1 MHIPVLLNEVIEYLD
16 PKANENFVDCT
27 IGQGGHTKVILEKNA
42 PNGKVLGIDLDAKQI
57 ENCKLLKREFGERLI
72 LVNDNY
78 ANLTDI
84 INKNNF
90 TKVNGILADIGFSSF
105 QIEGST
111 RGFSFLK
118 DENLDMRYS
127 TEITNDKLQITN
139 TLTAKKIVN
148 EFSQQELEKILEEY
162 GEERFA
168 KQIAKKITE
177 ERKINKIETTF
188 ELVEVIKKAIPA
200 KFQYDRI
207 HCATR
212 TFQALRIAVN
222 GELENLKKFL
232 PQALSVLSSDGR
244 LVIISF
250 HSLEDRIVKNY
261 FKQEAEKGTIKILT
275 KKPIEATEGEINNN
289 ARARSAKLRAIVK
302 L

>member
-118 DENLDMRYS
+118 DENL
-127 TEITNDKLQITN
+127 
-139 TLTAKKIVN
+139 
-148 EFSQQELEKILEEY
+148 
-162 GEERFA
+162 
-168 KQIAKKITE
+168 
-177 ERKINKIETTF
+177 
-188 ELVEVIKKAIPA
+188 
-200 KFQYDRI
+200 
-207 HCATR
+207 
-212 TFQALRIAVN
+212 
-222 GELENLKKFL
+222 
-232 PQALSVLSSDGR
+232 
-244 LVIISF
+244 
-250 HSLEDRIVKNY
+250 
-261 FKQEAEKGTIKILT
+261 
-275 KKPIEATEGEINNN
+275 
-289 ARARSAKLRAIVK
+289 
-302 L
+302 